1 MNGLSVLKY
10 DFLTL
15 GQVMGGVDAVHEG
28 GGLKYTFL
36 GMSVVFSGLLILC
49 MVLYFLAYLL
59 ANRHKIFSRFTPKQ
73 EEKAEEK
80 KPLTG
85 EEATAISLAIIL
97 YHRMHMEDRR
107 QKLTMRSELKMLSPW
122 ALSGKIRRTQFSR
135 LK

>member
-1 MNGLSVLKY
+1 ML
-10 DFLTL
+10 DLTVIWSAL
-15 GQVMGGVDAVHEG
+15 VTGQAQGGVNAIHEG
-28 GGLKYTFL
+28 EGLKYTYL
-36 GMSVVFSGLLILC
+36 GMSVVFSGLLTLC
-49 MVLYFLAYLL
+49 LVLYLL
-59 ANRHKIFSRFTPKQ
+59 GYIIGNKNKILSSFKPKS
-73 EEKAEEK
+73 EEKPDEK

-122 ALSGKIRRTQFSR
+122 ALSGKIRRTQFSK